1 MIKEVILDRNQ
12 QPTEEQIRQI
22 EEAAAKPIVF
32 DEDSPEL
39 TSAMEKAF
47 RLAAKNRNTQRK
59 TMISQLGDDTQS
71 AILFVYKVSE
81 VGENSVKGT

>member
-1 MIKEVILDRNQ
+1 MIKKVTLDRNQ

-22 EEAAAKPIVF
+22 EEAAEKPIVF

-39 TSAMEKAF
+39 TPAMEKAF

-59 TMISQLGDDTQS
+59 TLIS
-71 AILFVYKVSE
+71 
-81 VGENSVKGT
+81 